1 LYTCLQLPDV
11 TRGTGTVE
19 LVQGLLPDWSAVGFA
34 LLTQLGDPWF
44 LVALLAVLYW
54 RVPSQRSD
62 FVLVGGMYLVAV
74 GLYRSIKQLTALP
87 RPDRPLLDPA
97 AVPELLRPLY
107 ETTAFAGGYG
117 FPSGHATGSAA
128 VYLGLAAVLTIGSR
142 RRRLGAAAVLVAAI
156 GFSRIALG
164 LHYLVDVLAGFALGG
179 GIVAAAVV
187 GDRRFGPGP
196 VLAAAV
202 ASTAINLAIGG
213 ITSKSVLAVAAA
225 VGLAV
230 GWRAGRQ

>member
-1 LYTCLQLPDV
+1 
-11 TRGTGTVE
+11 
-19 LVQGLLPDWSAVGFA
+19 
-34 LLTQLGDPWF
+34 
-44 LVALLAVLYW
+44 
-54 RVPSQRSD
+54 
-62 FVLVGGMYLVAV
+62 
-74 GLYRSIKQLTALP
+74 
-87 RPDRPLLDPA
+87 
-97 AVPELLRPLY
+97 
-107 ETTAFAGGYG
+107 
-117 FPSGHATGSAA
+117 
-128 VYLGLAAVLTIGSR
+128 
-142 RRRLGAAAVLVAAI
+142 VLVAAI

>member
-1 LYTCLQLPDV
+1 M

-19 LVQGLLPDWSAVGFA
+19 FVQGLLPDWSAVGFA

-54 RVPSQRSD
+54 RVPAERRD

-74 GLYRSIKQLTALP
+74 GLYRSIKQFTALP

-97 AVPELLRPLY
+97 SVPEVLRPLY
-107 ETTAFAGGYG
+107 EATAFAGGYG
-117 FPSGHATGSAA
+117 FPSGHATGSAT
-128 VYLGLAAVLTIGSR
+128 VYLGLAAVLAVGSR
-142 RRRLGAAAVLVAAI
+142 RQRFGAAAALVAAI

-179 GIVAAAVV
+179 AIVAVALVV
-187 GDRRFGPGP
+187 REHRSGPGP

-202 ASTAINLAIGG
+202 VSTATYLAIGG
-213 ITSKSVLAVAAA
+213 VTSKSLLAVAAA
-225 VGLAV
+225 LGLAA
-230 GWRAGRQ
+230 GWRSGLVQ

>member
-1 LYTCLQLPDV
+1 M
-11 TRGTGTVE
+11 TRATGTVE

-44 LVALLAVLYW
+44 LVLMLGLLSW
-54 RVPSQRSD
+54 RLPAQRRD
-62 FVLVGGMYLVAV
+62 FVLVGGLYLVAV

-107 ETTAFAGGYG
+107 EATAFAGGYG

-128 VYLGLAAVLTIGSR
+128 VYLGLAAVLTVGSR
-142 RRRLGAAAVLVAAI
+142 RQRFGVAAALVAAI
-156 GFSRIALG
+156 GFSRIVLG

-179 GIVAAAVV
+179 AVV
-187 GDRRFGPGP
+187 AFGLVVRERRSDPGP

-213 ITSKSVLAVAAA
+213 VTSKSLLAVAAA
-225 VGLAV
+225 LGLAA
-230 GWRAGRQ
+230 GWRFRSQ